1 MILTVPDSYHVKKAG
16 GQCMFYQILIGLVG
30 GLGLFLF
37 GMQMMA
43 SGMQKAA
50 GDKLRRILEI
60 LTSNPY
66 IATVTGIIV
75 TVLVQSSSTT
85 TIMVVGFANAGLMTL
100 NQAVGTIL
108 GANIGTTITAQMVSF
123 KVGVII
129 MPAIGIGSFLNFFG
143 TNRFYKYIGQGILG
157 FGILFLGMSTMS
169 EAMAPLRDF
178 PPFINMLASFGHIPV
193 LGVLAGA
200 LFTAAVQSSSAASGV
215 IIALTLQ
222 GLVDTPSAIAL
233 ILGTN
238 IGTCISAILAS
249 IGTSL
254 SARRAALA
262 HVLFNT
268 IGVVLVLILFNPFL
282 DLIQHTGTSITRQVA
297 NAHTIFNVFNTM
309 IMFPFLK
316 PFVRLITYLIPGEEK
331 MVEKG
336 TRYLDRRMLK
346 TPSVAI
352 GSARQEILRMGA
364 LARELLAESVE
375 IFLKNERKL
384 ISYALQKEDLIDN
397 LEKDITTYLADMGQH
412 SLSIQQSQT
421 SAALMH
427 ATNDLERIGDHAQ
440 NIIELAE
447 AKIDEKLPFS
457 EAAINELR
465 DLYNRVDKHL
475 AKAITAFEKED
486 KALAREVI
494 DEDDIIDNLE
504 RTLRKHHI
512 DRINEKKC
520 LPKSGVIYL
529 DLLSNF
535 ERIADHGTNLA
546 QVITGDF

>member
-1 MILTVPDSYHVKKAG
+1 MY
-16 GQCMFYQILIGLVG
+16 YQIFIGLVG

-66 IATVTGIIV
+66 IATLTGIIV

-108 GANIGTTITAQMVSF
+108 GANIGTTITAQIVSF
-123 KVGVII
+123 KIGAII

-169 EAMAPLRDF
+169 GAMAPLREF
-178 PPFINMLASFGHIPV
+178 APFINMLASFGHIPI

-200 LFTAAVQSSSAASGV
+200 FFTAMVQSSSAASGV

-238 IGTCISAILAS
+238 IGTCVSAILAS

-262 HVLFNT
+262 HVLFN
-268 IGVVLVLILFNPFL
+268 IFGVVLVLIFFNLFL
-282 DLIQHTGTSITRQVA
+282 DLVQHTGTSITRQVA
-297 NAHTIFNVFNTM
+297 NSHTIFNVLNTM

-316 PFVRLITYLIPGEEK
+316 HFVRLINYLIPGEEK
-331 MVEKG
+331 IVEKG

-352 GSARQEILRMGA
+352 GSARQEILRMGS
-364 LARELLAESVE
+364 LARELLADSVE

-447 AKIDEKLPFS
+447 VKIDEKLPFS

-465 DLYNRVDKHL
+465 DIYNRVDKHL
-475 AKAITAFEKED
+475 AKAMDAFEKEN
-486 KALAREVI
+486 KILAREVI